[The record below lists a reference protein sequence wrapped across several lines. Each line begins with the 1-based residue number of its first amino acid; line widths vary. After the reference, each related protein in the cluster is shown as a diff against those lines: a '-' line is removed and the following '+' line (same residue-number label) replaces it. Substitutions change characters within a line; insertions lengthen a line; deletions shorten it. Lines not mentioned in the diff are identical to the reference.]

1 MKHFKERLTHLPHIG
16 MRKVKSVL
24 AIFVGFWVWQL
35 IRLVVPGL
43 EVHPI
48 YIYIYGLIE
57 MRETSEKTVSFG
69 KLRIKATIVALA
81 IGVPLLFL
89 SDYLKSLTQLEWL
102 QIAINL
108 GLVLIGSLIV
118 LCVAEVVGCK
128 SFCGLAAAIM
138 IIMLISH
145 TINEPFY
152 YALLRSGQTIIG
164 VSVAWLINV
173 RLFPYPG
180 KKSTE

>member
-180 KKSTE
+180 KKANE

>member
-1 MKHFKERLTHLPHIG
+1 MKQIKERLHHLPHIG

-24 AIFVGFWVWQL
+24 AVFVGFWVWQL
-35 IRLVVPGL
+35 IRLIVPQL

-69 KLRIKATIVALA
+69 KLRIKSTVVALA

-89 SDYLKSLTQLEWL
+89 CDYLRSLTQLPWL
-102 QIAINL
+102 QIGIQLAFV
-108 GLVLIGSLIV
+108 LVGSLIV

-128 SFCGLAAAIM
+128 SFCGLAAAIL
-138 IIMLISH
+138 IILLISH
-145 TINEPFY
+145 SINEPFY

-173 RLFPYPG
+173 KLFPYPR
-180 KKSTE
+180 KKATE

>member
-1 MKHFKERLTHLPHIG
+1 MKHIKERLHHLPHIG
-16 MRKVKSVL
+16 MRKIKSVL

-35 IRLVVPGL
+35 IRLIVPGL

-89 SDYLKSLTQLEWL
+89 NDYLKTLTQLEWV

-138 IIMLISH
+138 IILLISR

-152 YALLRSGQTIIG
+152 YALLRSAQTVIG
-164 VSVAWLINV
+164 VSIAWLINV
-173 RLFPYPG
+173 KLFPYPR
-180 KKSTE
+180 KKATE